1 LSVDNLLEQ
10 IRDAIGTQGSVSN
23 RLNQSINSDGSLKSS
38 AIDEALHSIEDHA
51 DTLNYVRMTKYQSDK
66 LDLISED
73 ATNLSIQIDVDGSSV
88 ILFDGGVIEL
98 QASSSVVPVITAPN
112 ILTFELGFPVAAAHR
127 HFYGSTPVDVNL
139 MDPDYINYTV
149 DSTPSPF
156 VDGSLRVYVNGVRV
170 FEDIEVY
177 APGPLADDPWT
188 LLSFVSNS
196 VNGEFALSSAIS
208 EDDVIKIDYDISFV

>member
-1 LSVDNLLEQ
+1 MSVDNLLEQ